1 MVNVDEIECNGK
13 VILKKEVYI
22 DFSEENLQP
31 PYETYKYQEGEE
43 LWK

>member
-31 PYETYKYQEGEE
+31 YETYKHQEVEE